1 MPRLPPGRDG
11 GRGSVLG
18 GAAIK
23 ACGASDLHAIDAT
36 SAAHRYWARE
46 LEQKLAADG
55 LSGAPGHE
63 TNYVVAQYDAIFSV
77 GDRRNEVW
85 IPLAPG
91 HPWDN

>member
-1 MPRLPPGRDG
+1 MCIRD
-11 GRGSVLG
+11 RYCTASSVACLVFPQ
-18 GAAIK
+18 AATE
-23 ACGASDLHAIDAT
+23 DAVQ
-36 SAAHRYWARE
+36 YWARE

>member
-1 MPRLPPGRDG
+1 ME
-11 GRGSVLG
+11 
-18 GAAIK
+18 K
-23 ACGASDLHAIDAT
+23 
-36 SAAHRYWARE
+36 
-46 LEQKLAADG
+46 KLAADG

-63 TNYVVAQYDAIFSV
+63 NNYVVAQYDAIFSV

>member
-1 MPRLPPGRDG
+1 MP
-11 GRGSVLG
+11 G

-23 ACGASDLHAIDAT
+23 AYGASDRHAIDAT

-46 LEQKLAADG
+46 LEKKLAADG
-55 LSGAPGHE
+55 LTGAPGHE
-63 TNYVVAQYDAIFSV
+63 NNYVVAQYDAIFSV